1 MQPLI
6 LNEEQSLLRDSAVD
20 FVAQRSPITRMR
32 ALRDAGDAIGFD
44 PVVWKEMADLG
55 WPGILIPEAYGGLGL
70 GYAEMVVILE
80 ELGGVLA
87 PEPFLGTILLGA
99 NTLLLGGSEAQ
110 KLEELP
116 AVAAGERFLALAHH
130 EPGVRHQNYRVTT
143 RATASGNGFVLD
155 GDKDLVLDGP
165 AAAKIIVSAR
175 TSGGD
180 GDRDGITLFL
190 IDAGTE
196 GLTRTNQH
204 LIDTRGASILN
215 LAGVKLDSTAVI
227 GEVDH
232 GADILDPVID
242 RALIGLSAE
251 MLGGMRRAFEMTTT
265 YLRDREQFGVKIG
278 SFQALKHRAARMF
291 VQVELARS
299 TVMGA
304 ARAIDDNEA
313 GIPQMASLAKA
324 LLSSSYVEIANEAV
338 QMHGGIGM
346 TDEHDIGFF
355 LKRARTTELL
365 FGDAVFHRNR
375 WAALSG
381 Y

>member
-20 FVAQRSPITRMR
+20 FVAQRSPVARMR
-32 ALRDAGDAIGFD
+32 ALRDAGEAIGFD

-70 GYAEMVVILE
+70 GYAEMVVVLE
-80 ELGGVLA
+80 ELGCALA
-87 PEPFLGTILLGA
+87 PEPFLGTVLLGA

-110 KLEELP
+110 KQEVLP
-116 AVAAGERFLALAHH
+116 AVASGERFLALAHH
-130 EPGVRHQNYRVTT
+130 EPGVRHQMYRVST
-143 RATASGNGFVLD
+143 RAVANGEDFVLD
-155 GDKDLVLDGP
+155 GEKDLVLDGP
-165 AAAKIIVSAR
+165 AAEKIIVSAR
-175 TSGGD
+175 TSGAD

-190 IDAGTE
+190 VEAGTP
-196 GLTRTNQH
+196 GLSRTNQH
-204 LIDTRGASILN
+204 LIDTRGASLLN
-215 LAGVKLDSTAVI
+215 MSGVRLGASAVV
-227 GEVDH
+227 GQVGH

-242 RALIGLSAE
+242 RALVGLSAE
-251 MLGGMRRAFEMTTT
+251 MLGGMRTAFEMTTS

-299 TVMGA
+299 TVMAA
-304 ARAIDDNEA
+304 ARAIDEGDKN
-313 GIPQMASLAKA
+313 IPEMASLAKG
-324 LLSSSYVEIANEAV
+324 LLSASYVEIANEAV

-355 LKRARTTELL
+355 LKRARSTELL